1 MFTRGNKAQCL
12 RWSGFFFRLAIIMT
26 PPALRRAAAA
36 LFGFHSVLWKAYQYL
51 GVHLSL
57 CTLESARAGER
68 EVCHHNPSVANYLA
82 WLCAKKPDFY
92 SDWICLTNK

>member
-1 MFTRGNKAQCL
+1 
-12 RWSGFFFRLAIIMT
+12 MT

-36 LFGFHSVLWKAYQYL
+36 AFGFHSALWKPYQYL

-68 EVCHHNPSVANYLA
+68 EVCHRNPSVANYLA
-82 WLCAKKPDFY
+82 SLCAK
-92 SDWICLTNK
+92 T